1 VSSAERSPM
10 RVLGID
16 PGTAITGYGV
26 VEEAADKLH
35 PGGNPKPL
43 TFGVIRTPAGQPLP
57 ARLQLIYRAVRDLA
71 TEWEP
76 TTAAVEELFFSSNV
90 RTAMSVGQARG
101 VALLALAD
109 AGLDVV
115 EYTPLTVKQAVT
127 GYGNADKAQ
136 MQEMVRLLLG
146 LVEVPRPD
154 DAADALAVAIC
165 HFHSARLTALLDD
178 SLPPRGG
185 KGRG

>member
-1 VSSAERSPM
+1 M

-16 PGTAITGYGV
+16 PGTAITGYGL
-26 VEEAADKLH
+26 VEEAGGDLKL
-35 PGGNPKPL
+35 L
-43 TFGVIRTPAGQPLP
+43 TFGAIRTPAGQPLP
-57 ARLQLIYRAVRDLA
+57 ARLQLIYRALVDLA
-71 TEWEP
+71 AEWQP
-76 TTAAVEELFFSSNV
+76 GAAAVEELFFSNNV

-109 AGLDVV
+109 SGLSVA
-115 EYTPLTVKQAVT
+115 EYTPSAIKQAVT

-146 LVEVPRPD
+146 LAEPPRPD

-165 HFHSARLTALLDD
+165 HFHSSRLAMLTEEQA
-178 SLPPRGG
+178 
-185 KGRG
+185 